1 MSCGDRTNRLD
12 YSLKAPLVR
21 TLYEENG
28 LIQVMMDIIF
38 KIERG
43 LV

>member
-1 MSCGDRTNRLD
+1 MSCGDRTNRVD
-12 YSLKAPLVR
+12 YLLKAPLVR
-21 TLYEENG
+21 TLEDA